1 MLSEKLLSKTKQNK
15 TKQNKNIF
23 LLKTDLLKPVRNYN
37 ANSGGRR

>member
-1 MLSEKLLSKTKQNK
+1 MLSEKLLSK

-37 ANSGGRR
+37 ANGGGRR